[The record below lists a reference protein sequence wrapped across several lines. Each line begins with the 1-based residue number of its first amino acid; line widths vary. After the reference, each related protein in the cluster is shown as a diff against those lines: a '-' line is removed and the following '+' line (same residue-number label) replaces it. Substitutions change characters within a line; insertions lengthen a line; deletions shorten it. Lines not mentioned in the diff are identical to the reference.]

1 VDEQWLNSI
10 EERCSVAFQ
19 YQDPGVFFSHKDWGV
34 WGVQFPIGSLRNQKN
49 KVQQVV
55 QVPREETTDTASIEM
70 Q

>member
-1 VDEQWLNSI
+1 M
-10 EERCSVAFQ
+10 
-19 YQDPGVFFSHKDWGV
+19 